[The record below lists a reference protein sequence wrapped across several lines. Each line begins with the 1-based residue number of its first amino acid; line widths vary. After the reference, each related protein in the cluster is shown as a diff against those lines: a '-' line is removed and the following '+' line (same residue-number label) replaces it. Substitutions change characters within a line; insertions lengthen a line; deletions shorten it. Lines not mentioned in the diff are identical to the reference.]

1 MTTKTYSVPDISCGH
16 CVMTIERE
24 LKYVDG
30 LQSVKADQDTKAV
43 RVEVESD
50 NVLSQSRPCWSRS
63 AIRRR
68 RRDGVTGVKC
78 RVSGVTDHPET

>member
-1 MTTKTYSVPDISCGH
+1 MTTKTYSVPAISCGH

-30 LQSVKADQDTKAV
+30 LQSVKADQESKAV

-50 NVLSQSRPCWSRS
+50 DVLP
-63 AIRRR
+63 AVEAMLAEI
-68 RRDGVTGVKC
+68 GY
-78 RVSGVTDHPET
+78 PAA